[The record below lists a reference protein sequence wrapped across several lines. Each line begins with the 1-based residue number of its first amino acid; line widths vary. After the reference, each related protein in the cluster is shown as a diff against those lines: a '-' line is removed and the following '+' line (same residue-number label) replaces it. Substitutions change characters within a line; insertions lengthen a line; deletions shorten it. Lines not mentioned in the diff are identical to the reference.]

1 MNDFV
6 FLRAGRG
13 LCYPAGTR
21 VMQILKVRYR
31 TNEEFDEHYQ
41 PDMAHGGLFCPTTRP
56 LEEGD
61 SVIIELS
68 VPALPNKVLIRGT
81 VRSWRPALP
90 RLRVRA
96 GAMVEFAPEEEQKR
110 SFIIDTVA
118 GTRNPTTRRR
128 HTRLPVSIPVRF
140 RTTDDAS
147 YLDTVMTEI
156 SVGGAM
162 LATEEPLPLDT
173 DVILEITPPGAVSP
187 LAISGKTTY
196 HNPTGGTGIKFMYRD
211 AGGSRRLRE
220 LVRRL
225 RQA

>member
-1 MNDFV
+1 
-6 FLRAGRG
+6 
-13 LCYPAGTR
+13 
-21 VMQILKVRYR
+21 MQILKIRYR

-41 PDMAHGGLFCPTTRP
+41 PDMPHGGLFCPTTSP

-61 SVIIELS
+61 AVIIELS

-110 SFIIDTVA
+110 SFIVETVS
-118 GTRNPTTRRR
+118 GTRSPTTRRK
-128 HTRLPVSIPVRF
+128 HTRLPVSIPVRY
-140 RTTDDAS
+140 RTANEANFH
-147 YLDTVMTEI
+147 DTTLIEI

-162 LATEEPLPLDT
+162 LATEAPIPLDT
-173 DVILEITPPGAVSP
+173 DVIVEITPPGAVSP
-187 LAISGKTTY
+187 LSISGKAAY
-196 HNPTGGTGIKFMYRD
+196 HNATGGTGVKFMYRD
-211 AGGSRRLRE
+211 SGGSRRLRE

-225 RQA
+225 RQS